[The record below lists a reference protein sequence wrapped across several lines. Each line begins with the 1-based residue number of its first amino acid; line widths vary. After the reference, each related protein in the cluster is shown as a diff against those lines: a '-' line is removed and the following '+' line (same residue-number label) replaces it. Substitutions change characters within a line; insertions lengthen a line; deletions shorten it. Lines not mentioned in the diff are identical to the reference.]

1 MRAMNGKETAQK
13 WQKGSSPTP
22 SSHPMPAGTSAPTT
36 TTTAAADIVT
46 DDVEGSSLSP
56 PPRPARSRR
65 RRPTRPSTA
74 PERDASTAFLPSF
87 PSGHGLA
94 AEECQERCTAEE
106 QPSAPRAFGHMQTVR
121 EDEDH
126 GACASIARSQRAHTS
141 FQRGALVYPPPRLK
155 NPACMQTP
163 RTIRMICQSTTG
175 RLLWTFTPPVV
186 GTPSVYRASRSRTPR
201 RPSKPI
207 TRTLSLN
214 RRNLSPTGLLCAT
227 TVMAPRPGRRC
238 PHQSPPNL
246 FAPLRQPWVQS

>member
-1 MRAMNGKETAQK
+1 MLSLLPESGGRLPYTKLSRCRDRGKSHSICVKEELWKQKYLHLRCLPLPRTWVHSLPRHCRPVTCGRCAGWGCLYRETRGVMHLIRDQRWMTSRARAMNGKETAPK

-106 QPSAPRAFGHMQTVR
+106 QPAAPRAFGHMQTVR

-141 FQRGALVYPPPRLK
+141 FQRGALVYPPPHQK
-155 NPACMQTP
+155 NPVCT
-163 RTIRMICQSTTG
+163 
-175 RLLWTFTPPVV
+175 
-186 GTPSVYRASRSRTPR
+186 
-201 RPSKPI
+201 
-207 TRTLSLN
+207 
-214 RRNLSPTGLLCAT
+214 
-227 TVMAPRPGRRC
+227 
-238 PHQSPPNL
+238 
-246 FAPLRQPWVQS
+246 